1 MPKLSD
7 HHRTLRMRLLPLLH
21 LEKSL
26 LKRLD
31 PSGEDFEATQLGT
44 NWFTSGKE
52 LFVRSSSNWKE
63 KLARL
68 RKRDS
73 EIEST
78 SDQYHHEDDFD
89 DPEDPEH
96 VIHACREDMLALWH
110 DPVVRQVLRIGGV
123 RLEEMPGL

>member
-7 HHRTLRMRLLPLLH
+7 YHRTLRMRLLPLLH

-44 NWFTSGKE
+44 NWFTGGKE
-52 LFVRSSSNWKE
+52 LFVRSTSNWKE
-63 KLARL
+63 KLSRL
-68 RKRDS
+68 RKS
-73 EIEST
+73 NTETEKSGNGPIE
-78 SDQYHHEDDFD
+78 DFD
-89 DPEDPEH
+89 DPDDPSN
-96 VIHACREDMLALWH
+96 VIHACRDDMMALWH

>member
-1 MPKLSD
+1 
-7 HHRTLRMRLLPLLH
+7 MRLLPLLH
-21 LEKSL
+21 LEQSL

-31 PSGEDFEATQLGT
+31 PSGEDFEATQLGS
-44 NWFTSGKE
+44 NWLTSGKE
-52 LFVRSSSNWKE
+52 LFVRASSDWKE

-68 RKRDS
+68 RRRSNDTG
-73 EIEST
+73 T
-78 SDQYHHEDDFD
+78 SDRQHDEDFD
-89 DPEDPEH
+89 DPDDPEH

>member
-1 MPKLSD
+1 
-7 HHRTLRMRLLPLLH
+7 MRLLPLLH

-44 NWFTSGKE
+44 NWLTSGRE
-52 LFVRSSSNWKE
+52 LFVRASSNWKE

-68 RKRDS
+68 RRHSIDT
-73 EIEST
+73 ST
-78 SDQYHHEDDFD
+78 SDRQYDEDFD
-89 DPEDPEH
+89 GPDDPEH
-96 VIHACREDMLALWH
+96 VMHACREDMLALWH